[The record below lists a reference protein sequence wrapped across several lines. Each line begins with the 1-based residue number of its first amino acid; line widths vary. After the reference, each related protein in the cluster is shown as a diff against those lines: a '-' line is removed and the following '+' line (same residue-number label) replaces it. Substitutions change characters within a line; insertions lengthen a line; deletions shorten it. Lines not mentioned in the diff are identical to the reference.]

1 MTQRTGSDRIG
12 VAWTYHIAG
21 MPKDR
26 SAWGSACIERSE
38 KRLIRKIYEVDPLLC
53 PRCLHP
59 MKIVAF
65 IGEDFAIQK
74 ILMHMGLWE
83 TRTHSQP
90 PSCEYEDTI
99 YADKPTP
106 SLCM

>member
-1 MTQRTGSDRIG
+1 LTQRTGSDRIV

-26 SAWGSACIERSE
+26 SAWGIACIERSE

-53 PRCLHP
+53 PRCLHSV
-59 MKIVAF
+59 KIVAF

-74 ILMHMGLWE
+74 ILMHLGLWE
-83 TRTHSQP
+83 TRTHSPP
-90 PSCEYEDTI
+90 PSC
-99 YADKPTP
+99 
-106 SLCM
+106 